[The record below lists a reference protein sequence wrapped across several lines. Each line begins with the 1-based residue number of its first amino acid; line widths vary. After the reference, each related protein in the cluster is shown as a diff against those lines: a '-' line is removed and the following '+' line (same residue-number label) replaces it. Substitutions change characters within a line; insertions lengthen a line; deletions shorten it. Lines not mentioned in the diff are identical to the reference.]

1 MVSKEVC
8 SWPGESAWPHLTGGA
23 DGGGQNVWVQGSSCW
38 TWSSPASPRVG
49 TSLSGC
55 WMAAPPCERDR
66 SQQSAWP
73 ILSANLKRSQNHQH
87 HEKKHWFQIRI
98 DFYVLNRYRKRIS
111 YCLYHRKLGQFPVM
125 RGLHLSPLWVGTF
138 RQKKETHIVIW
149 AKFFKLYQLF
159 EIMGRQS
166 WQKVFLCFYQ
176 IQFC

>member
-1 MVSKEVC
+1 MAPFDRRGWRGRSKCLGSRVLMLDLEFSIKPSGWNILVWLLEGC
-8 SWPGESAWPHLTGGA
+8 PSVWTRSESTICMANPIS
-23 DGGGQNVWVQGSSCW
+23 QPEKISKPS
-38 TWSSPASPRVG
+38 ASR
-49 TSLSGC
+49 
-55 WMAAPPCERDR
+55 
-66 SQQSAWP
+66 
-73 ILSANLKRSQNHQH
+73 
-87 HEKKHWFQIRI
+87 KKHWFQIRI

-111 YCLYHRKLGQFPVM
+111 YCLYHRKLGQFPAM

-176 IQFC
+176 IQFY